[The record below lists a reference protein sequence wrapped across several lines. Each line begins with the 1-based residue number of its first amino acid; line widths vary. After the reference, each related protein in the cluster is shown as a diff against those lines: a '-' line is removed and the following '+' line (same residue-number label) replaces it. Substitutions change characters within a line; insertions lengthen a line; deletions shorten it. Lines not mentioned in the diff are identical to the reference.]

1 MIRSRGLVE
10 KRTSPEHERT
20 MLQSYLV
27 DDNGICAVKEN
38 PTMRTNIR
46 IGAVD
51 LDVEGS
57 YPNGGVCLNIS
68 KETTKKEI
76 ISVQGVDEHTR
87 RMCTINLSAGHVNAL
102 EICTNLLGMPTLDQ
116 MLESFTQSTALS
128 I

>member
-1 MIRSRGLVE
+1 MIRSRGPVE
-10 KRTSPEHERT
+10 KRTSPEHART

-102 EICTNLLGMPTLDQ
+102 EICTSLLGMPTLDQ
-116 MLESFTQSTALS
+116 MLESFKQSTALS